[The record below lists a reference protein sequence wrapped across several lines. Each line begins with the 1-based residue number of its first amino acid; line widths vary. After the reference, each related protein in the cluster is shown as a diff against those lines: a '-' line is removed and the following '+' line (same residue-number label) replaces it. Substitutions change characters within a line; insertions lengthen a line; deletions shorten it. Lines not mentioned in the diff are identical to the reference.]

1 MFDYFELEE
10 IKKRADAAV
19 KDKRLSL
26 ELRKKLADFVVPLI
40 ELQIILLKEGQNVNE
55 SKT

>member
-1 MFDYFELEE
+1 MLDYFELEA
-10 IKKRADAAV
+10 IKKRVDASI
-19 KDKRLSL
+19 KDKRLSF

-55 SKT
+55 HQ